1 MANDWTAPT
10 RRPGPSAPAAR
21 PDQPRPAAQ
30 PAPPPTRTTVHS
42 TAATET
48 RRIAATLGGE
58 ARITRRRRRR
68 TQEQVSS
75 LVGISRARYAELERG
90 SGEMAPL
97 DLWVRV
103 GLALERPLSVAF
115 SRDIEPAGP
124 QDAGHLAAQELVL
137 RLAAEH
143 GRDGTFEL
151 PMGPID
157 RGRSAD
163 ICLCDD
169 PDRALGFIEIW
180 NRLDDLGA
188 AVRATDRKADD
199 ARVLATIAG
208 GDARPY
214 RVTVGWLLVDTAANR
229 NLVHRYPGI
238 LRARFPGPSVGW
250 VRALTDG
257 APFPDR
263 PAIAWFDPA
272 SGRIRPLRLPS

>member
-1 MANDWTAPT
+1 MAHDWTAPT

-163 ICLCDD
+163 ICLRDD

-188 AVRATDRKADD
+188 AVRATDRKPSSPRIGYHAFLRRQRGQ
-199 ARVLATIAG
+199 A
-208 GDARPY
+208 
-214 RVTVGWLLVDTAANR
+214 
-229 NLVHRYPGI
+229 
-238 LRARFPGPSVGW
+238 RARGA
-250 VRALTDG
+250 RALE
-257 APFPDR
+257 
-263 PAIAWFDPA
+263 
-272 SGRIRPLRLPS
+272 